1 MRRNDQVVAQNVAA
15 QVKDLAE
22 SSVHQKLVLFG
33 SERDDGQAA
42 HSHQRRRGEEFV
54 GFDFGEGDG
63 LGQFF
68 ARRESHLRVLRIR
81 DFDRDD
87 GRCSDGAFSVASF
100 VDDQT
105 IAGFHFAKISERNRI
120 VDAVPHSF
128 LIALQIGEGI
138 FRRFSFQ

>member
-1 MRRNDQVVAQNVAA
+1 MDIA
-15 QVKDLAE
+15 K
-22 SSVHQKLVLFG
+22 SSVHQKFVLFG
-33 SERDDGQAA
+33 SERNDGQAA

-87 GRCSDGAFSVASF
+87 GRG
-100 VDDQT
+100 
-105 IAGFHFAKISERNRI
+105 
-120 VDAVPHSF
+120 
-128 LIALQIGEGI
+128 
-138 FRRFSFQ
+138 